1 MSIKDIWEKLMNN
14 PQIGGF
20 IKKNKGLLKKIGIL
34 AVVAI
39 IAGTVMFSNNNKKS
53 KEVST
58 ESESLVTEETVVDK
72 VWVDIGGEVKSPK
85 VVELDDGSR
94 VQDAI
99 DAAGGLTSEADIT
112 NLNRAALVNDGD
124 KIYVPA
130 VGDES
135 GASGSPSGGVST
147 TGGKV
152 NINTADSEE
161 LQTITGVGPATAEKI
176 ISYRESNGRF
186 KVIEDIK
193 NVSGIGDKTF
203 DKMKE
208 SITT

>member
-1 MSIKDIWEKLMNN
+1 MSIKDIWEKVMNN

-135 GASGSPSGGVST
+135 GASGSTSGGVST

>member
-20 IKKNKGLLKKIGIL
+20 IKKNKGLLEKIGIL

-39 IAGTVMFSNNNKKS
+39 IAGTVMFSNNNKQS
-53 KEVST
+53 KEVSA

-135 GASGSPSGGVST
+135 GASGSTSGGVST

-186 KVIEDIK
+186 KAIEDIK

-203 DKMKE
+203 EKMKE
-208 SITT
+208 IITT

>member
-58 ESESLVTEETVVDK
+58 ESESLVIEETVVDK

-135 GASGSPSGGVST
+135 GASGSTSGGVST

>member
-1 MSIKDIWEKLMNN
+1 MSIKDIWENLMNN

-20 IKKNKGLLKKIGIL
+20 IKKNKGLLKKVGIL

-39 IAGTVMFSNNNKKS
+39 IAGTVMFSNNNKQS
-53 KEVST
+53 KEVSA

-99 DAAGGLTSEADIT
+99 EAAGGLTSDADIT

-135 GASGSPSGGVST
+135 GVSGSTSGGVST

-186 KVIEDIK
+186 KAIEDIK

-203 DKMKE
+203 EKMKE

>member
-135 GASGSPSGGVST
+135 GASGSTSGGVST

>member
-1 MSIKDIWEKLMNN
+1 MSIKDFWERLMNN

-20 IKKNKGLLKKIGIL
+20 IKKNQGLLKKIGIL
-34 AVVAI
+34 TVVI
-39 IAGTVMFSNNNKKS
+39 IIFAAVMFSNNNKQS
-53 KEVST
+53 EEVNT
-58 ESESLVTEETVVDK
+58 ESESLVTEETVADK

-94 VQDAI
+94 IQDAI
-99 DAAGGLTSEADIT
+99 DAAGGLTSDADIT

-130 VGDES
+130 IGDES
-135 GASGSPSGGVST
+135 SSGDGASGGVST

-186 KVIEDIK
+186 KAIEDIK

-203 DKMKE
+203 EKMKE

>member
-135 GASGSPSGGVST
+135 GASGSTSGGVST

-203 DKMKE
+203 DIMKE

>member
-39 IAGTVMFSNNNKKS
+39 IAGTVMFSNNNKQS
-53 KEVST
+53 KEVSA

-135 GASGSPSGGVST
+135 GASGSTSGGVST

-203 DKMKE
+203 EKMKE
-208 SITT
+208 IITT